1 MPESTVPRAAPAT
14 PSSGT
19 GPTPKMSAGAATR
32 LTRTLTTLTWED
44 GPRVAVGGEAV
55 LHRVADRADR
65 EHGDDNR
72 EVRRG
77 GAGERRVRAEESNQ
91 LLRIRDDGDR
101 DRSGDRERDDARAVD
116 RDPSRARTILAAAG
130 ALRDEDLRPD
140 GGDDHRRAQKRLDR
154 EAEPDRGDRVL
165 AHPAEPERVD
175 EGVRDVHEVLRDERG
190 RE

>member
-14 PSSGT
+14 PSFRDRSDAEDERGRRNEVDED
-19 GPTPKMSAGAATR
+19 ADDAHV
-32 LTRTLTTLTWED
+32 ED

-101 DRSGDRERDDARAVD
+101 DRSGDRERDERAVD
-116 RDPSRARTILAAAG
+116 RDPSRARTILAAG